1 MTSRVENM
9 DSKQQEQKMEGKA
22 GSGRRVWLTVTGLG
36 LGLACMVAGSLNW
49 WSGEP
54 EAAAAA
60 SSVAPVEERESAD
73 LEAAQRRQATKERL
87 RKMVREQVKAA
98 EQRDAQASQDTLRQA
113 EAAIDS
119 HFNEAKGNVEEVVDH
134 FTSFK
139 VCTKLAWKLAKDS
152 ICDDSHEVQDAIQ
165 PIVEP
170 NIIRPCMAGFGEAS
184 HRLRLCQQKLQASGN
199 QLSSDL
205 IQQAGMM
212 RGDDSF
218 DDKVLGDFNDNM
230 EKVNATAMQQ
240 ATTTMGLVVGA
251 AIDVLCIRSTIST
264 IKVVVGWI
272 AARMVSSAGTATVMA
287 AADGPLPIGDIVG
300 AGLMVLSTAWAGYD
314 LYQVTYTLP
323 EQMRT
328 ELINTI
334 ETTRKEVKKELRRK
348 VEEME
353 RQQRQLREKMEQQAL
368 QQVDA

>member
-9 DSKQQEQKMEGKA
+9 DSKQQEQKMEGQA

-98 EQRDAQASQDTLRQA
+98 
-113 EAAIDS
+113 IDS
-119 HFNEAKGNVEEVVDH
+119 HFDEAKGNVEEVVDH

-165 PIVEP
+165 PIVE
-170 NIIRPCMAGFGEAS
+170 RSEE
-184 HRLRLCQQKLQASGN
+184 RR
-199 QLSSDL
+199 
-205 IQQAGMM
+205 
-212 RGDDSF
+212 
-218 DDKVLGDFNDNM
+218 
-230 EKVNATAMQQ
+230 
-240 ATTTMGLVVGA
+240 VGKE
-251 AIDVLCIRSTIST
+251 CRSRWS
-264 IKVVVGWI
+264 
-272 AARMVSSAGTATVMA
+272 
-287 AADGPLPIGDIVG
+287 P
-300 AGLMVLSTAWAGYD
+300 YH
-314 LYQVTYTLP
+314 
-323 EQMRT
+323 
-328 ELINTI
+328 
-334 ETTRKEVKKELRRK
+334 
-348 VEEME
+348 
-353 RQQRQLREKMEQQAL
+353 
-368 QQVDA
+368 